1 MHHRHQPASS
11 AMPAAMPVVRGLAF
25 VIIAATAWGTAGA
38 AAALLFDSSGLGPVA
53 LTFWRTAGGLAL
65 LLALRPL
72 RRRPAAAPAPAA
84 RRHTAEPLGRRVLR
98 IAVMGA
104 GLTVFQTAYFAGV
117 RHTGLAVATVV
128 TLGAGP
134 VLIALGARLWMGE
147 RLGRGGALAVAGALA
162 GLLVLVLGGA
172 GQDSTVRPAGV
183 AWALLSA
190 VGYSAVTLYTRRLG
204 RAGRS
209 VDPYRTTVSSFAV
222 CAVLLLPLALL
233 EGLLP
238 GTAGLGRTLVLLVYL
253 AAVPTALGYALY
265 FAGLAAVR
273 AATASVIAL
282 IEPVTAAV
290 IAVLLLGERL
300 TAPTL
305 AGTAVL
311 LAAVTALA
319 LAEARSGAGV
329 SREVV
334 RGRAVR
340 LRAVGRDEGA
350 VHHGDR
356 EDPAPVR
363 E

>member
-1 MHHRHQPASS
+1 MPHRYQPASS
-11 AMPAAMPVVRGLAF
+11 AMPVVRGLAF

-65 LLALRPL
+65 LLAFRPL
-72 RRRPAAAPAPAA
+72 RRRSAPAVRTA
-84 RRHTAEPLGRRVLR
+84 AEPLRPRVVR
-98 IAVMGA
+98 IAVLGA

-117 RHTGLAVATVV
+117 RDTGLAVGTVV

-147 RLGRGGALAVAGALA
+147 RLGRGGAVAVAGALA
-162 GLLVLVLGGA
+162 GLLILVLGGSGQA
-172 GQDSTVRPAGV
+172 GTVRPSGV
-183 AWALLSA
+183 LWALLSA
-190 VGYSAVTLYTRRLG
+190 AGYSAVTLFTRGLRRSG
-204 RAGRS
+204 RGA
-209 VDPYRTTVSSFAV
+209 DPYATTVSSFAV
-222 CAVLLLPLALL
+222 CAACLLPPALL

-238 GTAGLGRTLVLLVYL
+238 GTADLGRTLWLLVYL

-273 AATASVIAL
+273 AATASVIVL

-290 IAVLLLGERL
+290 VAVLVLGERL

-311 LAAVTALA
+311 LAAVAALA
-319 LAEARSGAGV
+319 VAEARSGAGAG
-329 SREVV
+329 REVV
-334 RGRAVR
+334 RGGAVR
-340 LRAVGRDEGA
+340 LRAVGREERA

-356 EDPAPVR
+356 DDTAPVR